1 MRRIVPMVLFAAML
15 LGLCGCAASPVPLT
29 ATLLRVGKAD
39 AIVLRC
45 AGQILVIDTGEADD
59 GPELLRC
66 LDRLGAER
74 VDVLILTHFDRDHI
88 GGAARLCERMPI
100 GRVLLPA
107 CAGSGEEYLAFV
119 EAAGAAG
126 LSPERLSA
134 PLSFS
139 FGSCR
144 VLVEPPGDCE
154 NRSDNNCSLIVAV
167 EHGALRL
174 VFAGD
179 AEKQRI
185 REYLAGDGA
194 LPCDFLKVP
203 HHGVWNAA
211 LQELFSQLRPKV
223 AVICDSDKN
232 PAEEKTLAQLEKLG
246 AAVYETRF
254 GTVTVESDGR
264 KLSVRQ
270 G

>member
-1 MRRIVPMVLFAAML
+1 MRRIAPIFLLTALL
-15 LGLCGCAASPVPLT
+15 LGLCGCAASPAPLT
-29 ATLLRVGKAD
+29 VTLLRVGKAD
-39 AIVLRC
+39 AIVLQC
-45 AGQILVIDTGEADD
+45 GGQTLVIDTGEADD

-66 LDRLGAER
+66 LDRLGAGR
-74 VDVLILTHFDRDHI
+74 VDALILTHFDRDHI
-88 GGAARLCERMPI
+88 GGAAMLCERTEI
-100 GRVLLPA
+100 WRVLLPD
-107 CAGSGEEYLAFV
+107 CEGSGEEYLAFTN
-119 EAAGAAG
+119 AAEAAG

-134 PLSFS
+134 PLTFS
-139 FGSCR
+139 LGSCR
-144 VLVEPPGDCE
+144 VLVEPPGDYE
-154 NRSDNNCSLIVAV
+154 NRSDNNSSLIVTV
-167 EHGALRL
+167 EHGKLRL

-185 REYLAGDGA
+185 REYLTGAGA

-203 HHGVWNAA
+203 HHGVWNTA
-211 LQELFSQLRPKV
+211 LRELFSQLSPRV

-232 PAEEKTLAQLEKLG
+232 PAETKTLTQLEKLG